1 MGGGLAR
8 GQNPFSFASRS
19 VTFVEV
25 EEAEV
30 VQAIGDDEKA
40 PLRSILFQR
49 LALVCVENER
59 KFESRSGG
67 SSGEIRIASTVT
79 LGSPFG
85 SFALR
90 YATKLCVENCDLK
103 AELEYARKSSQVCVC
118 AGSRGLARAR
128 TRRFSFRVCVSL
140 YARM

>member
-1 MGGGLAR
+1 M
-8 GQNPFSFASRS
+8 
-19 VTFVEV
+19 EV

-30 VQAIGDDEKA
+30 VLAIGDDEEA
-40 PLRSILFQR
+40 PLRFILFQR

-59 KFESRSGG
+59 KFESCTGG
-67 SSGEIRIASTVT
+67 SSRGIRVASTVT

-103 AELEYARKSSQVCVC
+103 AELEYARKSSQVCT
-118 AGSRGLARAR
+118 RAR
-128 TRRFSFRVCVSL
+128 TSPHTAFLLPSVYLRACRYVGT
-140 YARM
+140 